1 MVADEEGEG
10 RHRRLAAGNLKK
22 LSMHGRASARHVH
35 SQGDSVR
42 HSELRDSIGND
53 ATQLVVNDDHGR
65 QNACHESA
73 WDVKRCFSACSARI
87 GNDVSQLL
95 ANVVCSRWSVFLE
108 SA

>member
-1 MVADEEGEG
+1 
-10 RHRRLAAGNLKK
+10 
-22 LSMHGRASARHVH
+22 MHGRASARHVH

-73 WDVKRCFSACSARI
+73 WDVKRCFSACFHNVSPRCCSARI